1 MTAPQNGGL
10 RADFARFR
18 AGLAAPPKPDAL
30 AWLVL
35 SALLIALDQW
45 TKWLALEH
53 IAPGERIPFVDGF
66 WNWTLHFNPGASF
79 GFLADAGGAQVWF
92 FGGLAVL
99 ISLAL
104 ALWLRVTP
112 RRDWRTALPLAL
124 VISGA
129 LGNLVDRVRLGKVVD
144 FIDWHVGT
152 KHWPAF
158 NVADSAIVV
167 GALLLV
173 LFSFRGD
180 GAGGKGG

>member
-1 MTAPQNGGL
+1 MTTSDTGL

-18 AGLAAPPKPDAL
+18 AALAAPPKPDAL
-30 AWLVL
+30 AWLLL
-35 SALLIALDQW
+35 SALLIGLDQW
-45 TKWLALEH
+45 TKLLALQHLE
-53 IAPGERIPFVDGF
+53 PGERVPVIEGF

-79 GFLADAGGAQVWF
+79 GMLADAGGAQIWL

-104 ALWLRVTP
+104 SLWLRVTP
-112 RRDWRTALPLAL
+112 RADWRTALPLAL

-129 LGNLVDRVRLGKVVD
+129 LGNLIDRLRIGKVVD
-144 FIDWHVGT
+144 FIDWHIGE

-167 GALLLV
+167 GAILLV
-173 LFSFRGD
+173 LFSFRAGS
-180 GAGGKGG
+180 GAAKGG